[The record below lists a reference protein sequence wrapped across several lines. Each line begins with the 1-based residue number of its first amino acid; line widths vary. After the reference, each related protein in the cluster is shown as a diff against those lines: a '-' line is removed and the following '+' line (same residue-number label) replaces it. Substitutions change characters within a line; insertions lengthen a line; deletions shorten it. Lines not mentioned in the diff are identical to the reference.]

1 MINIFGLLIPFFPF
15 ILGLVLLLT
24 FFFQVLFY
32 LIHMRVV
39 LRNDRLARKG
49 KLEYS
54 KEQPPVSVIICAR
67 DETENLRK
75 HLPEVL
81 KQDYP
86 NYEVIVVNDG
96 GNEET
101 EILLRDMKLDYP
113 HLRST
118 FVPDGTTN
126 ISTKKLALTL
136 GIKAARHEWL
146 LFTDADCVPE
156 STGWIAAM
164 ARNFLP
170 GTDFVLGYG
179 AYIEDKGFLS
189 KLITYD
195 TLFLGLQFL
204 GFARKGLPYMGV
216 GRNLAYR
223 KSVFFERKGFAST
236 LHLRSGDDDLMVNHA
251 ARKSNTRI
259 ETSKESITWSVQK
272 TNLRSWLY
280 QKERHLS
287 VSVFYRSITKA
298 ALFIEPFTRGLFYLT
313 SIAMFVWGALNLNY
327 VFPAIALLLLL
338 LRYLIQ
344 LLVLNKSSKY
354 FGGRTYRLSLLLLDM
369 ILPLI
374 TLHIFIFGR
383 MGKKSAKLNW
393 K

>member
-1 MINIFGLLIPFFPF
+1 MINIFGLEIPFFPF
-15 ILGLVLLLT
+15 VLGLVLLLT

-39 LRNDRLARKG
+39 LRNNKLARKG

-75 HLPEVL
+75 YLPEVL

-86 NYEVIVVNDG
+86 DYEVIVVNDG

-126 ISTKKLALTL
+126 LSTKKLALTL

-156 STGWIAAM
+156 SKGWIAAM

-179 AYIEDKGFLS
+179 AYIQEKGFLS

-251 ARKSNTRI
+251 ARKNNTRI
-259 ETSKESITWSVQK
+259 ETSKDSITWSVQK

-287 VSVFYRSITKA
+287 VSVFYRSITKV

-327 VFPAIALLLLL
+327 VFPAFALLLLL